1 MKRGF
6 TLIELLIVI
15 AILAILATT
24 VVLVLNP
31 AQILAETRDGQRL
44 NDLSTLQ
51 SAISLY
57 LANSSNPLMSFRGQC
72 STQCFTHNTGVTNAG
87 CQGAGASARHSAT
100 ANGGATKNAAAS
112 STAARTVDGLGW
124 LPVEFSGISGGAPFS
139 VLPIDPTNST
149 TYFYTYACAQTA
161 RTFELNAKMESTR
174 YQQNGSGDVES
185 NTKDGGDIGT
195 LYEIG
200 NDPGLDQ

>member
-1 MKRGF
+1 MKKGF

-57 LANSSNPLMSFRGQC
+57 LANSSNPIMSYRGSC
-72 STQCFTHNTGVTNAG
+72 STQCFTHNAGVSNAG
-87 CQGAGASARHSAT
+87 CAGLGAARHSAT
-100 ANGGATKNAAAS
+100 INGGATKDATAS
-112 STAARTVDGLGW
+112 STTSRSTDGLGW
-124 LPVEFSGISGGAPFS
+124 LPVKFSDISGGAPFS
-139 VLPIDPTNST
+139 LEPVDPTNSS
-149 TYFYTYACAQTA
+149 TYFYSYACAQSGK
-161 RTFELNAKMESTR
+161 TFELDAEMESSR
-174 YQQNGSGDVES
+174 YQSGGSGDVES
-185 NTKDGGDIGT
+185 NTKDGGDVNT
-195 LYEIG
+195 AYEVG
-200 NDPGLDQ
+200 NDPVLDQ